1 MVLGQIKFFRH
12 SCRLLIINAKL
23 CSHWTIFTGQK
34 TFCAFCMYLNL
45 QLWDCGFES
54 QAGKIQRTTEPKL
67 SFKKKIL
74 THCAFGVSYIWII
87 RLTLTLFTFKGA
99 EGVYHE
105 TEQPRLTLCL
115 LLSLNLLESQFFSG
129 FGLLLCPCSK
139 SKEQRLSCS
148 DIGKSVWISRSQEIF
163 PRCRL

>member
-12 SCRLLIINAKL
+12 SCRLVIINAKL
-23 CSHWTIFTGQK
+23 VTWQYLLAQK
-34 TFCAFCMYLNL
+34 TFGAFCI
-45 QLWDCGFES
+45 
-54 QAGKIQRTTEPKL
+54 IQRTTEPKL